1 MFADL
6 RAGVVIADRG
16 PEGGSDFRHIIE
28 EHERL
33 RRVRV
38 AQDKLMRDTR
48 QEHTKL
54 GWCNFPE
61 KPKVALVDKWVA
73 TKGGYV
79 KQTQ

>member
-1 MFADL
+1 M
-6 RAGVVIADRG
+6 IAERG
-16 PEGGSDFRHIIE
+16 PEGGSDIRHIIL

-33 RRVRV
+33 RRVRA

-48 QEHTKL
+48 HEHTKQ

-73 TKGGYV
+73 NKSGYV
-79 KQTQ
+79 KVAN